1 MGTGTRHPTMRDV
14 AELAGVSPMTVSRAL
29 HRDPNVAPDSVRS
42 VFDAVERLGYRRNE
56 VARALRTGRAHDL
69 IGLVITNLANPFYAR
84 LAEGVDR
91 IAAMAGLHI
100 LIGNSRDDA
109 ARERELLEDF
119 RSQRVSG
126 LVVVPS
132 GTDQSHLTAEHVDGV
147 PVVLAA
153 RPPNGVDLDCVLVDD
168 ETGTRDL
175 TNSLARAGHRRIG
188 FVGLPR
194 STWAGTRRLAG
205 YHRGLA
211 ESGIPFDEH
220 LETFTDRLA
229 HDAPRATSDLLDQPD
244 PPTALVTANNRITV
258 GAYRAIRTD
267 HRVVA
272 LAGFDDIEL
281 GDLLEPGIT
290 VAAYDPS
297 LIGETAAS
305 LVLSRLGLTGKNI
318 DRGTQRHS
326 LPVTIRDYHGLEGH
340 TPAPVPDGASLCMP

>member
-1 MGTGTRHPTMRDV
+1 MGTATRQPTMRDV
-14 AELAGVSPMTVSRAL
+14 ADLAGVSPMTVSRAL
-29 HRDPNVAPDSVRS
+29 HGDPNVAPDSVRS
-42 VFDAVERLGYRRNE
+42 VLDAVDRLGYRRNE
-56 VARALRTGRAHDL
+56 AARVLRTGRAHAL

-91 IAAMAGLHI
+91 VATGAGLHV
-100 LIGNSRDDA
+100 LIGNSRDEA

-153 RPPNGVDLDCVLVDD
+153 RPPTGVDLDCVLVDD

-175 TNSLARAGHRRIG
+175 TNSLVAAGHRRIG

-205 YHRGLA
+205 YHRGLG
-211 ESGIPFDEH
+211 ESGIPRDEH

-229 HDAPRATSDLLDQPD
+229 HDAPRATRDLLDQSD

-258 GAYRAIRTD
+258 GAYRAIRTAHHD
-267 HRVVA
+267 VA

-305 LVLSRLGLTGKNI
+305 LILSRLGSSGQ
-318 DRGTQRHS
+318 DAEPEAQRHN
-326 LPVTIRDYHGLEGH
+326 LPVAIRHYHGLHG
-340 TPAPVPDGASLCMP
+340 

>member
-1 MGTGTRHPTMRDV
+1 MGTGTRQPTMRDV
-14 AELAGVSPMTVSRAL
+14 ADLAGVSPMTVSRAL

-84 LAEGVDR
+84 LAEGVDL
-91 IAAMAGLHI
+91 IAAVAGLHI

-109 ARERELLEDF
+109 ARERELLENF

-175 TNSLARAGHRRIG
+175 TNSLARAGHRRPDI
-188 FVGLPR
+188 
-194 STWAGTRRLAG
+194 
-205 YHRGLA
+205 A
-211 ESGIPFDEH
+211 ESGSSVSRGRPGREPVGWPATIGASQSPVSPSTSTWRPSPTGSLTTRPGRPATCSISQIH
-220 LETFTDRLA
+220 R
-229 HDAPRATSDLLDQPD
+229 PRSS
-244 PPTALVTANNRITV
+244 PPTT
-258 GAYRAIRTD
+258 
-267 HRVVA
+267 
-272 LAGFDDIEL
+272 
-281 GDLLEPGIT
+281 
-290 VAAYDPS
+290 
-297 LIGETAAS
+297 AS
-305 LVLSRLGLTGKNI
+305 LWAHTARSAPTTAPLPWPALTTSNSAI
-318 DRGTQRHS
+318 YSNQVS
-326 LPVTIRDYHGLEGH
+326 LLPPTTRR
-340 TPAPVPDGASLCMP
+340 